1 MPFSVPATLPAL
13 PAYGLPPNVIRAS
26 YALNLIQTDA
36 FQFASS
42 RRKVVNLFQVS
53 PLPAGSEQRIAEFFY
68 YPLPNATGSLEIVL
82 YSEAVDVKIS
92 SLTAG
97 VDVTLGTG
105 GAADVHIGT
114 LTGLTSVPQ
123 LMRVAVTD
131 RGSGYIVGFFMYES
145 SLTAG
150 DLP

>member
-36 FQFASS
+36 FQFATS
-42 RRKVVNLFQVS
+42 RRKVCNLFNVS
-53 PLPAGSEQRIAEFFY
+53 PLPAGSEVRVAEFFY

-82 YSEAVDVKIS
+82 YGANVDVKITGV
-92 SLTAG
+92 TAG
-97 VDVTLGTG
+97 VNVTIAAVADDVYT
-105 GAADVHIGT
+105 GT
-114 LTGLTSVPQ
+114 LTGLGSLPQ

-131 RGSGYIVGFFMYES
+131 QGSGYVVGLFMYES

>member
-1 MPFSVPATLPAL
+1 MAFTVPNTLPAL

-36 FQFASS
+36 FQFATS
-42 RRKVVNLFQVS
+42 RRKVCNLFNVS
-53 PLPAGSEQRIAEFFY
+53 PLPAGSEERVAEFFY

-82 YSEAVDVKIS
+82 YGANVDVKITGI
-92 SLTAG
+92 TAG
-97 VDVTLGTG
+97 VNVTI
-105 GAADVHIGT
+105 AAVADDIYTGT

-131 RGSGYIVGFFMYES
+131 QGSGYLVGFFMYES

>member
-1 MPFSVPATLPAL
+1 MAFTVPATLPAL

-36 FQFASS
+36 FQFATS

-82 YSEAVDVKIS
+82 YGADVDVKITGI
-92 SLTAG
+92 TAG
-97 VDVTLGTG
+97 VNVTITAGADDVYT
-105 GAADVHIGT
+105 GT

-131 RGSGYIVGFFMYES
+131 RGSGYVVGLFMYES

>member
-1 MPFSVPATLPAL
+1 MAFTVPATLPAL

-36 FQFASS
+36 FQFATS
-42 RRKVVNLFQVS
+42 RRKVCNLFNVS

-82 YSEAVDVKIS
+82 YGANVDVKITGI
-92 SLTAG
+92 TAG
-97 VDVTLGTG
+97 VNVTI
-105 GAADVHIGT
+105 AAVADDIYTGT

-131 RGSGYIVGFFMYES
+131 QGSGYLVGFFMYES

>member
-1 MPFSVPATLPAL
+1 MAFTVPATLPAL

-36 FQFASS
+36 FQFATS

-82 YSEAVDVKIS
+82 YGADVDVKITGV
-92 SLTAG
+92 TAG
-97 VDVTLGTG
+97 VNVTIAAVADDVYT
-105 GAADVHIGT
+105 GT

-123 LMRVAVTD
+123 LMQVKVTD
-131 RGSGYIVGFFMYES
+131 QGSGYLAGLFMYES
-145 SLTAG
+145 SLAAG

>member
-1 MPFSVPATLPAL
+1 MGFNVPATLPPA

-36 FQFASS
+36 FQFATS
-42 RRKVVNLFQVS
+42 RRKVCNLFLIS
-53 PLPAGSEQRIAEFFY
+53 PLPAGAEARVAEFVY
-68 YPLPNATGSLEIVL
+68 YPLGTSTGSLEIVV
-82 YSEAVDVKIS
+82 YGEAVDVKIS
-92 SLTAG
+92 SLTSS
-97 VDVTLGTG
+97 VDVTI
-105 GAADVHIGT
+105 AVSAPDVYTGT

-123 LMRVAVTD
+123 LMRIAVTD
-131 RGSGYIVGFFMYES
+131 RGSGYIVGLFMYES

>member
-1 MPFSVPATLPAL
+1 MAFTVPNSLPAL

-36 FQFASS
+36 FQFATS
-42 RRKVVNLFQVS
+42 RRKVCNLFQVS
-53 PLPAGSEQRIAEFFY
+53 PLPAGSEQRVAEFFY
-68 YPLPNATGSLEIVL
+68 YPLPTSTGELRIVL

-97 VDVTLGTG
+97 VDVTLGGG
-105 GAADVHIGT
+105 GAADVHIGN
-114 LTGLTSVPQ
+114 LTGLGSVPQ

-131 RGSGYIVGFFMYES
+131 RGSG
-145 SLTAG
+145 SLTGLFIYEDSLSAG

>member
-1 MPFSVPATLPAL
+1 MAFTVPSSLPAL

-36 FQFASS
+36 FQFATS

-53 PLPAGSEQRIAEFFY
+53 PLPAGTEVRIAEFFY
-68 YPLPNATGSLEIVL
+68 YPLPTSTGSLEIVL

-114 LTGLTSVPQ
+114 LTGVGFLPQ

-131 RGSGYIVGFFMYES
+131 RGSGYIVGLFIYES

>member
-1 MPFSVPATLPAL
+1 MAFTVPNTLPAL

-36 FQFASS
+36 FQFATS
-42 RRKVVNLFQVS
+42 RRKVCNLFQIS
-53 PLPAGSEQRIAEFFY
+53 PLPAGSEVRVAEFFY
-68 YPLPNATGSLEIVL
+68 YPLPTSTGSLEIVL
-82 YSEAVDVKIS
+82 YGESVDVKITS
-92 SLTAG
+92 ITTA
-97 VDVTLGTG
+97 VDVTI
-105 GAADVHIGT
+105 AATAPDVYTGT
-114 LTGLTSVPQ
+114 LTGLTSSAQ

-131 RGSGYIVGFFMYES
+131 RGSGYLVGLFAYES

>member
-36 FQFASS
+36 FQFATS

-82 YSEAVDVKIS
+82 YGADVDVKITGI
-92 SLTAG
+92 TAG
-97 VDVTLGTG
+97 VNVTIAAVADDVYT
-105 GAADVHIGT
+105 GT

-131 RGSGYIVGFFMYES
+131 QGSGYVVGLFMYES

>member
-1 MPFSVPATLPAL
+1 MGFSVPSTLPAT

-36 FQFASS
+36 FQFATS
-42 RRKVVNLFQVS
+42 RRKVCNLFTIS
-53 PLPAGSEQRIAEFFY
+53 PLPAGSEQRVAEFLY
-68 YPLPNATGSLEIVL
+68 YPLPNSAGSLEIVL
-82 YSEAVDVKIS
+82 YGADVDVKITS
-92 SLTAG
+92 ITSA
-97 VDVTLGTG
+97 VDVTIAAY
-105 GAADVHIGT
+105 AADVYTGT

-123 LMRVAVTD
+123 LMRIAVTD
-131 RGSGYIVGFFMYES
+131 RGSGYLIGLFMYES

>member
-1 MPFSVPATLPAL
+1 MAFTVPNTLPAL
-13 PAYGLPPNVIRAS
+13 PSYGLPPNVIRAS

-36 FQFASS
+36 FQFATS

-53 PLPAGSEQRIAEFFY
+53 PLPAGSEVTIAEFFY

-82 YSEAVDVKIS
+82 YGANVDVKITGV
-92 SLTAG
+92 TAG
-97 VDVTLGTG
+97 VNVTI
-105 GAADVHIGT
+105 AAVADDIYTGT

-123 LMRVAVTD
+123 LMQVKVTD
-131 RGSGYIVGFFMYES
+131 QGSGYLVGFFMYES